1 MKIEVLEKILHER
14 EVFEAGETRVV
25 DDALGK
31 YFCAN
36 GWAKDADGNVPTG
49 ERDVNRRVTLN
60 VDNTRHATAAGEAN
74 G

>member
-1 MKIEVLEKILHER
+1 MKIEILEKILHER

-25 DDALGK
+25 DDALGQ

-36 GWAKDADGNVPTG
+36 GWAKDVDGNVQTG

-60 VDNTRHATAAGEAN
+60 VDSARHATVAGEAN